1 MFARDHTPENNPNK
15 RSININTNAPA
26 NNTAPNTS
34 ATQTTSSGNTGTPVA
49 TTVKAGSAAGH
60 TLYRHNASGILT
72 QGKLTNISNGYYVYW
87 IGGEFA
93 NPGKTQPK
101 LHVKPQHGKTPLKV
115 DYGSGQG
122 YNDCIL
128 YFASE
133 QAARNFMSIADANK
147 PSKVKSLQ
155 IKKIGEDKNGYV
167 EVETEFGNAYIKA
180 SKLHEE
186 VEESLEDKEEKTY
199 NYKEVAEAYFDGFF
213 KD

>member
-1 MFARDHTPENNPNK
+1 MY
-15 RSININTNAPA
+15 RSNA
-26 NNTAPNTS
+26 
-34 ATQTTSSGNTGTPVA
+34 G
-49 TTVKAGSAAGH
+49 
-60 TLYRHNASGILT
+60 GILT
-72 QGKLTNISNGYYVYW
+72 QGKLTNIASGHYVYW

-93 NPGKTQPK
+93 KPGKTQPR
-101 LHVKPQHGKTPLKV
+101 LHVMPQNGKRPLKV
-115 DYGSGQG
+115 NYGSGQG

-133 QAARNFMSIADANK
+133 QAARTFMGAADANK

-155 IKKIGEDKNGYV
+155 LKKIGEDTNGYV

-186 VEESLEDKEEKTY
+186 VEEDLENKEEKAY
-199 NYKEVAEAYFDGFF
+199 NYKEVAEAYFNGFF